1 LGTDGIRRS
10 GRAAIAGWMMDE
22 VVAGPC
28 GPRSSVRRSL
38 RAMAAAS
45 PGPTNAVYWEVA
57 SDGGLFAFGPGSS
70 FYGSMAGKALAA
82 PAMGLATTGAAGG

>member
-1 LGTDGIRRS
+1 
-10 GRAAIAGWMMDE
+10 
-22 VVAGPC
+22 
-28 GPRSSVRRSL
+28 
-38 RAMAAAS
+38 MAAAS

-70 FYGSMAGKALAA
+70 FFGSMAGKALAA